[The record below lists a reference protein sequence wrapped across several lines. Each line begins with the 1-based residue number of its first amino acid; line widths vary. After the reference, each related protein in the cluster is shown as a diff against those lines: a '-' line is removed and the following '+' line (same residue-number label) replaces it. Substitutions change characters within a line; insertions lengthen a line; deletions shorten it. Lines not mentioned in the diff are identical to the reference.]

1 MSKTR
6 VQQSDIPRLRE
17 FGLKV
22 LSRHGALSA
31 EEEQGARAGLAEMQ
45 LARSGSELLAEGAPL
60 NRAQILLDGWAVR
73 QRTLTDG
80 RRQIFSF
87 LLPGDIFG
95 ICARPH
101 GEAYFATVAL
111 TPATVAPLPF
121 LDEAMRKSPQGALA
135 LMAQDALSLEE
146 SLLISQVVRLGRQS
160 AYERLIS
167 LLLEFRDRLAAV
179 GLVEDGGFTLPFTQE
194 VLSDALGLST
204 VHTNRT
210 LQQLRREHLIESH
223 NTHVKLMDRR
233 RLAEISDYR
242 QPASLVT
249 QG

>member
-1 MSKTR
+1 MNKTR
-6 VQQSDIPRLRE
+6 VQHSDIARLRE

-22 LSRHGALSA
+22 LGRHGALSA
-31 EEEQGARAGLAEMQ
+31 EEEQGARAGLGEMQ
-45 LARSGSELLAEGAPL
+45 LARSGSELLAEGTPL
-60 NRAQILLDGWAVR
+60 NRAQILLDGWGVR
-73 QRTLTDG
+73 QRTLADG

-87 LLPGDIFG
+87 MLPGDIFG
-95 ICARPH
+95 ICARPD
-101 GEAYFATVAL
+101 GEASFATVAL

-121 LDEAMRKSPQGALA
+121 MDEVIRKSPPGAVGQVAQEALA
-135 LMAQDALSLEE
+135 LEE

-167 LLLEFRDRLAAV
+167 LLLEFQDRLAAV

-210 LQQLRREHLIESH
+210 LQQLRREHLIETQ
-223 NTHVKLMDRR
+223 NTRVKLMDMRL
-233 RLAEISDYR
+233 LAEISDYR
-242 QPASLVT
+242 QPASLAALV
-249 QG
+249 